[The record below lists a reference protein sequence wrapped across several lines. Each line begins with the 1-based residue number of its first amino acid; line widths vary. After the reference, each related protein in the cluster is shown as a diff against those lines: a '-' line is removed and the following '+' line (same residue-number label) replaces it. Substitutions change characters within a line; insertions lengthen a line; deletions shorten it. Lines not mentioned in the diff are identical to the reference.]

1 MNSKK
6 VVIFILSLVLVFLFG
21 IIGVKAFKY
30 IYETKI
36 NSEAKL
42 ELEENYYEDIDEEI
56 KDILQDNKLE
66 VSKPKAVAVKK
77 SDKNRINFLILG
89 IGGAGHDGG
98 SLTDTIIFGSVSE
111 KDNSASLLSI
121 PRDLYINM
129 GEDIGYTKINHSV
142 FIGDKIEYGYGLEFS
157 KNMIEQTLDEKID
170 YIIKIDFESFEKI
183 ISIIGGVY
191 INVET
196 AFTDE
201 EYPTLDHGYETISF
215 ESGWQVMDG
224 ATALKYAR
232 SRHGNNG
239 EGSDFA
245 RSKRQEKIILSV
257 KEKILSLKTL
267 SNPAKLYKIITE
279 LDKNIDTNIKY
290 RDIVDLYDIASK
302 IDTSQ
307 VVTRNL
313 NESSGYVYS
322 TRSSS
327 GASIVKPTG
336 NNFNIIRDLVDN
348 IFDPEYD
355 PIFNITD
362 SMQNITILNGT
373 FTSGIATY
381 ASQKIK
387 DMQDFKIYFVGNAPT
402 RDYENNIL
410 VDISGNNP
418 LSKINSLAS
427 FFSCKIYSDFIDTS
441 SFGSNLVITDDALKA
456 NIDYIKNMYS
466 NTDLVFILGENFE
479 Y

>member
-1 MNSKK
+1 MNGKK
-6 VVIFILSLVLVFLFG
+6 VIIFILSIILVFLFG

-36 NSEAKL
+36 NPPKL
-42 ELEENYYEDIDEEI
+42 NLEEDYYEDIDKEV
-56 KDILQDNKLE
+56 KDILQDSKLE
-66 VSKPKAVAVKK
+66 VSKPRTVNVQK
-77 SDKNRINFLILG
+77 SDKSRINFLILG

-98 SLTDTIIFGSVSE
+98 NLTDTIVFGSIST

-129 GEDIGYTKINHSV
+129 GEDIGYAKINHSI
-142 FIGDKIEYGYGLEFS
+142 FIGDSIEYGYGLEFS
-157 KNMIEQTLDEKID
+157 QNMIEQTLDEKID

-183 ISIIGGVY
+183 IDVIGGVY

-201 EYPTLDHGYETISF
+201 EYPTSDYGYETITF

-224 ATALKYAR
+224 AVALKYAR

-245 RSKRQEKIILSV
+245 RSKRQEKIILAV

-267 SNPAKLYKIITE
+267 SNPARLYKIITE
-279 LDKNIDTNIKY
+279 LDNNIDTNIKY
-290 RDIVDLYDIASK
+290 RDIVDLYDIAK
-302 IDTSQ
+302 NVDTSS

-313 NESSGYVYS
+313 DEVSGYVYS
-322 TRSSS
+322 TRSTS

-348 IFDPEYD
+348 IFDPNYD

-373 FTSGIATY
+373 FVSGIATY

-387 DMQDFKIYFVGNAPT
+387 DMQEFKIYFVGNAPT

-410 VDISGNNP
+410 IDISGNNP

-427 FFSCKIYSDFIDTS
+427 YFDCKVYSDFIDTS
-441 SFGSNLVITDDALKA
+441 SFGSNLVITDEYLKS
-456 NIDYIKNMYS
+456 NIDTIKTMYS
-466 NTDLVFILGENFE
+466 NSDLVFVLGENFE